1 MAWPCYSLLLHRLAA
16 INTELLSRILETKR
30 TGARMGAK
38 QVFIVHSNSMHS
50 HGCMYGTI
58 NVNAELFMSSDIRSK
73 HS

>member
-1 MAWPCYSLLLHRLAA
+1 MAWPCYSLLLHRPAA

-38 QVFIVHSNSMHS
+38 QVFIVHSNAMHG

-58 NVNAELFMSSDIRSK
+58 NANAELFMSSDIRTK
-73 HS
+73 Y